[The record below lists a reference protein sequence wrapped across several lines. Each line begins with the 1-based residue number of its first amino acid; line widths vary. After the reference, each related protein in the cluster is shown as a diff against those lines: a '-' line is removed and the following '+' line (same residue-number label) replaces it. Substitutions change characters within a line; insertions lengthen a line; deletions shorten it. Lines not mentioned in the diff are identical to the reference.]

1 MSTQAWPGAHEAL
14 LVQGGIELMEQRPGF
29 VMHKGLPSVLL
40 AQKQLTVA
48 LHETEPVS
56 GHSEVVVVGQIL
68 LGKHN
73 PDWQA

>member
-1 MSTQAWPGAHEAL
+1 
-14 LVQGGIELMEQRPGF
+14 MEQRPGF